1 MKIASYAAPAA
12 FDAGHQA
19 EPAEG
24 LRGRVIGLVQRGVAM
39 IQAANARRRRAARL
53 MNLDDR
59 VLSDIGI
66 AEPEIRQLRARRLLL
81 PPSWV
86 D

>member
-1 MKIASYAAPAA
+1 MKIANYAATAA
-12 FDAGHQA
+12 FDVGA
-19 EPAEG
+19 EPTEG
-24 LRGRVIGLVQRGVAM
+24 QRSRLIGLVRQGVTM

-66 AEPEIRQLRARRLLL
+66 AEPEIRQLRAHRLLL

>member
-1 MKIASYAAPAA
+1 MKIANYAATTA
-12 FDAGHQA
+12 FDVGHQA
-19 EPAEG
+19 EPTQG
-24 LRGRVIGLVQRGVAM
+24 LRSRIANLVEQGVAA
-39 IQAANARRRRAARL
+39 IQAAKASRRRAARL

-66 AEPEIRQLRARRLLL
+66 SEPEIRQLRARRLLL